1 MTARTPLAHAAT
13 VAAVTVALLAG
24 CASGGSGGSG
34 GDEPA
39 ATTPRAGYPVTVGDL
54 TLQAQPTRIVSL
66 SPVATEMLFAVGAGG
81 QVVAADE
88 FSTYPPEAP
97 TTGLSGFT
105 PNVEAIAE
113 HDPDLVVISYDP
125 GDLVTQLDALAIPAH
140 LVSDTPA
147 DLDDVYAQI
156 TDIGTLTGH
165 PAEATDLVRRMDEDI
180 TKLAADVPP
189 RDEPLSYYFEIDDT
203 LYTFT
208 SQTFVGFLFEMV
220 GLTNIA
226 GAEDPE
232 AFTTQL
238 SSEVVI
244 DANPDLIFLADTRC
258 CGQSAETVAARD
270 GWADI
275 AAVRDGH
282 VVELDDDIASRW
294 GPRVVDLFR
303 AIVDAVSRV
312 P

>member
-1 MTARTPLAHAAT
+1 MPLAQAAT
-13 VAAVTVALLAG
+13 VAAVTAAMLAG
-24 CASGGSGGSG
+24 CGSGGSGGSG
-34 GDEPA
+34 GEDPA
-39 ATTPRAGYPVTVGDL
+39 ATTPGAGYPVTVGDL
-54 TLQAQPTRIVSL
+54 TLPAQPTRIVSL
-66 SPVATEMLFAVGAGG
+66 SPVATEMLFAVGGGG

-97 TTGLSGFT
+97 TTELSGFT

-125 GDLVTQLDALAIPAH
+125 GDLVAQLDALAIPVH
-140 LVSDTPA
+140 LVADTPA

-165 PAEATDLVRRMDEDI
+165 PAEAADLVRRMDEDI
-180 TKLAADVPP
+180 TKLASDVPP

-208 SQTFVGFLFEMV
+208 SQTFVGSLFEMV

-226 GAEDPE
+226 DAEDRD

-238 SSEVVI
+238 SAEVVI

-282 VVELDDDIASRW
+282 VVELDDDVASRW

>member
-1 MTARTPLAHAAT
+1 MRTRTPLAAAVT

-24 CASGGSGGSG
+24 CASGGSD
-34 GDEPA
+34 GDGPTA
-39 ATTPRAGYPVTVGDL
+39 GTTPPAAGYPVTVGDL

-97 TTGLSGFT
+97 TTELSGFT
-105 PNVEAIAE
+105 PSVEAIAE

-125 GDLVTQLDALAIPAH
+125 GDLVTQLDTLAIPVH
-140 LVSDTPA
+140 LVPDTPA

-156 TDIGTLTGH
+156 TDVGTLTGH
-165 PAEATDLVRRMDEDI
+165 PTEAADLARRMDEEI

-189 RDEPLSYYFEIDDT
+189 RDEPLTYYFEIDDT

-208 SQTFVGFLFEMV
+208 SNSFVGSLFEMIGMENV
-220 GLTNIA
+220 A
-226 GAEDPE
+226 DAQDPGAY
-232 AFTTQL
+232 TVQL
-238 SSEVVI
+238 SSEVLI
-244 DANPDLIFLADTRC
+244 DADPDMIFLADTKYG
-258 CGQSAETVAARD
+258 GQSAETVAARD

-275 AAVRDGH
+275 AAVRNGH